1 MQLIQIPVGD
11 VYPDENNPRK
21 DFGDLDALAAS
32 FALNETNPGEPVN
45 PIVVVRDGGIYRI
58 VDGERRWR
66 AMRKAGTARCHAV
79 ACEGMDEA
87 NAMVAMLAT
96 DDKLELTE
104 IERSRGVQ
112 QMLLLGVDPE
122 RVERAGRMAKG
133 SAAKVRRA
141 RKAVDDAGDDMTLD
155 RMIAIAEYD
164 EKGDADAVARLAS
177 CREDEWQAVAKE
189 IGTERKRAENAKA
202 IRASLVKQGVEIVE
216 AKPAG
221 YVYAGRILSPN
232 AADGVAE
239 RYGGTPIVAVAGSDS
254 WNLGSFDLYMDERA
268 EKDAAELELDLAAGD
283 IMPCIEAVDEACLM
297 WFDER
302 MGDPSSMAYVMSAVE
317 DAAED
322 LRRFS
327 SIPRCADDYEQAV
340 GHGIDRSLSPE
351 LVAAGYMRALPG
363 LGRRTVR
370 ACLEGDG
377 YGDGYASNRF
387 VEWMD
392 WCRLFIADGMEMPV
406 AWKSVVEFAK
416 EHGIETEGEKESEEQ
431 R

>member
-1 MQLIQIPVGD
+1 MQLVQIPVGD

-32 FALNETNPGEPVN
+32 LALNETNPGEPVN

-122 RVERAGRMAKG
+122 RVERAGRMARG
-133 SAAKVRRA
+133 SASKVRRA

-189 IGTERKRAENAKA
+189 IGTERKRAERAAA
-202 IRASLVKQGVEIVE
+202 IRASLVGQGVEIVE
-216 AKPAG
+216 SKPAG
-221 YVYAGRILSPN
+221 YVYAGRLSSLDV
-232 AADGVAE
+232 ADGVAE
-239 RYGGTPIVAVAGSDS
+239 RYEGTPIVAVEGSDS
-254 WNLGSFDLYMDERA
+254 WNLGSFELYMDERV
-268 EKDAAELELDLAAGD
+268 EKDAAELELDLAADD

-297 WFDER
+297 WFDAR
-302 MGDPSSMAYVMSAVE
+302 MEDPSAMPFVMSAVE

-340 GHGIDRSLSPE
+340 GHKVDRSPSPE
-351 LVAAGYMRALPG
+351 LVAAGYTRALPG

-370 ACLEGDG
+370 ACLEGEEHT
-377 YGDGYASNRF
+377 SCRF
-387 VEWMD
+387 IEWMD
-392 WCRLFIADGMEMPV
+392 WCRLFIADGMEMPI

-416 EHGIETEGEKESEEQ
+416 EHGIETEDEDESEEQ